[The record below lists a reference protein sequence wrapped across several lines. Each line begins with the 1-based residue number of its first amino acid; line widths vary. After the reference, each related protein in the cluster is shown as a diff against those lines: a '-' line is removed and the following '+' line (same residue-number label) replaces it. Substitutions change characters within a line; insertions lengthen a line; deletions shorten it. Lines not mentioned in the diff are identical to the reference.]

1 MLIYTIV
8 VLQTM
13 EDNDLTENE
22 QKNEN
27 YKIQQEKPNLLK
39 TILGLTLILVIVV
52 ALFYLTSSNGRVE
65 ISAEEYYADL
75 QAGIVKEVHFSE
87 NYIAVY
93 YKDGAEVSVKYLGP
107 DLKEDIIEMTNKYNL
122 ANENSVKK
130 TSEIVSSFSWY
141 YILYPVI
148 LIGGAFLVIS
158 LFAKQINSAN
168 KQSFDFTKNRAKIA
182 LSLVRFSDVAGAD
195 EEKEEVK
202 EIVEFLKNPQKF
214 TNMGA
219 RIPKGVLLVGPPGTG
234 KTLLAKAIAG
244 EASVPFFT
252 ISGSDFME
260 LFVGVGASRV
270 RDLFDKAKK
279 ASPCIIFIDEIDAIG
294 RQRGTGLGGGN
305 DEREQTL
312 NQLLVQMDG
321 FETNEGIIIIAAT
334 NRADILDPALMRPG
348 RFDRQIYI
356 HVPDVKGREEILK
369 VHARNKKFA
378 KNIDFKQ
385 IARITSGFTGAELEN
400 LLNEAAI
407 LAARDNKTEITMKDI
422 TEGIDKVTMGPQKKS
437 MVVTERDK
445 KITAYHESG
454 HAIVSRLV
462 QNSDPVHE
470 VSIIP
475 RGNAAGYTVSRPET
489 DDTHITKSKLFD
501 MITMMLSGRK
511 AEEIFIGDYTTGAS
525 NDLERATSIAR
536 KMVVNF
542 GMGEETG
549 LMHLGSENSYF
560 FGKDYVERNTY
571 SEHYANLID
580 NDVKRIMNKCA
591 EESEKIINANKKKIT
606 TMVEVLLAKETI
618 YSDEVDMIMNGASA
632 KEVIDKIEA
641 DAEASMKEAEKE
653 RLIEEKRKEDE
664 AEGKLKS
671 SIVKR
676 VRTKKPD
683 TTDQTKSD
691 KEEIKEEQDERLDAD
706 KTKIEVL
713 DAKDISYRIGDAL
726 KEDKTKGKSKK

>member
-1 MLIYTIV
+1 MTLI
-8 VLQTM
+8 
-13 EDNDLTENE
+13 DNE
-22 QKNEN
+22 QKNQEN
-27 YKIQQEKPNLLK
+27 KFQPERPNPLK
-39 TILGLTLILVIVV
+39 TIIGLVLILAVVVI
-52 ALFYLTSSNGRVE
+52 LFYLTSSGARTE

-75 QAGIVKEVHFSE
+75 QAGIVKEVRFSE

-93 YKDGAEVSVKYLGP
+93 YKDGAEISVKYLGP
-107 DLKEDIIEMTNKYNL
+107 DLKEDVIEMTNKYNL

-130 TSEIVSSFSWY
+130 TSQIVSSFSWY
-141 YILYPVI
+141 YILYPVL

-195 EEKEEVK
+195 EEKEEVR

-369 VHARNKKFA
+369 VHSRNKKFA
-378 KNIDFKQ
+378 KNVDFKQ
-385 IARITSGFTGAELEN
+385 IARVTSGFTGAEIEN
-400 LLNEAAI
+400 LLNESAI
-407 LAARDNKTEITMKDI
+407 LAARDNKAEITMKDI
-422 TEGIDKVTMGPQKKS
+422 TEAIDKVTMGPQKKS
-437 MVVTERDK
+437 RVVTERDK

-454 HAIVSRLV
+454 HAIVSKLV
-462 QNSDPVHE
+462 KNADPVHE
-470 VSIIP
+470 VSIVP

-489 DDTHITKSKLFD
+489 DDTHITKSKLYD

-536 KMVVNF
+536 KMVVDF

-560 FGKDYVERNTY
+560 FGKDYVERNNY
-571 SEHYANLID
+571 SEHYANIID
-580 NDVKRIMNKCA
+580 NDIKKILNKCA
-591 EESEKIINANKKKIT
+591 EESEKIINANKKKLN
-606 TMVEVLLAKETI
+606 TMVEVLLAKDTI
-618 YSDEVDMIMNGASA
+618 YSDEVDMIMNGATSA
-632 KEVIDKIEA
+632 EIIDKINA
-641 DAEASMKEAEKE
+641 DEKEGQIQAEKE
-653 RLIEEKRKEDE
+653 RLKEEEQKKAEE
-664 AEGKLKS
+664 EGKLKS
-671 SIVKR
+671 SLVKR
-676 VRTKKPD
+676 TK
-683 TTDQTKSD
+683 TKTEQSKKAESD
-691 KEEIKEEQDERLDAD
+691 SAEEIKEEQDERLDAD
-706 KTKIEVL
+706 KKNIEVL

-726 KEDKTKGKSKK
+726 KEDKRKNKK

>member
-1 MLIYTIV
+1 MI
-8 VLQTM
+8 
-13 EDNDLTENE
+13 DNE
-22 QKNEN
+22 QKNQEN
-27 YKIQQEKPNLLK
+27 KFQPERPNPLK
-39 TILGLTLILVIVV
+39 TIIGLVLILVVV
-52 ALFYLTSSNGRVE
+52 VILFYLTRSGARTE

-75 QAGIVKEVHFSE
+75 QAGIVKEVRFSE

-107 DLKEDIIEMTNKYNL
+107 DLKEDVIEMTNKYNL

-130 TSEIVSSFSWY
+130 TSQIVSSFSWY
-141 YILYPVI
+141 YILYPVL

-195 EEKEEVK
+195 EEKEEVR

-369 VHARNKKFA
+369 VHSRNKKFA
-378 KNIDFKQ
+378 KNVDFKQ
-385 IARITSGFTGAELEN
+385 IARVTSGFTGAEIEN
-400 LLNEAAI
+400 LLNESAI

-422 TEGIDKVTMGPQKKS
+422 TEAIDKVTMGPQKKS
-437 MVVTERDK
+437 RVVTERDR

-454 HAIVSRLV
+454 HAIVSKLV
-462 QNSDPVHE
+462 KNADPVHE
-470 VSIIP
+470 VSIVP

-489 DDTHITKSKLFD
+489 DDTHITKSKLYD

-536 KMVVNF
+536 KMVVDF

-560 FGKDYVERNTY
+560 FGKDYVERNNY
-571 SEHYANLID
+571 SEHYANIID
-580 NDVKRIMNKCA
+580 NDIKKILNKCA
-591 EESEKIINANKKKIT
+591 EESEKIITANKKKLN
-606 TMVEVLLAKETI
+606 TMVEVLLAKDTI
-618 YSDEVDMIMNGASA
+618 YSDEVDMIMNGATSA
-632 KEVIDKIEA
+632 EIIEKINADEKEGQLQ
-641 DAEASMKEAEKE
+641 AEKE
-653 RLIEEKRKEDE
+653 RLKEEEQKKAEE
-664 AEGKLKS
+664 EGKLKS
-671 SIVKR
+671 NLVKR
-676 VRTKKPD
+676 
-683 TTDQTKSD
+683 TKSKTEQNKKTESD
-691 KEEIKEEQDERLDAD
+691 SVEEIKEEQDERLDAD
-706 KTKIEVL
+706 KKNIEVL

-726 KEDKTKGKSKK
+726 KEDKRKNKK